1 MAAIV
6 ATGESW
12 RGSWLRKAM
21 WAGAA
26 ALLVLPVVAMEVT
39 DEVNWTTSDFVF
51 AAILLF
57 GSAGI
62 VELAGRASPNLS
74 YLWGAIFAVGTGFLT
89 IWANAAVGMIGSE
102 DNSYNLLFLGVL
114 ALALLGSAAARF
126 RAGGMAIVMGAAAAA
141 QAIAGAG
148 GIAQDSHGGILS
160 AAFAVPW
167 LIAAWLF
174 RKGAA
179 QG

>member
-1 MAAIV
+1 MAAVV

-26 ALLVLPVVAMEVT
+26 ALLLLPAAAMRFT
-39 DEVNWTTSDFVF
+39 AEVNWTASDFVF

-57 GSAGI
+57 GAAGI
-62 VELAGRASPNLS
+62 VEIAGRASRNLFS
-74 YLWGAIFAVGTGFLT
+74 LWGAIFAVGTGFLT

-102 DNSYNLLFLGVL
+102 DNRYNLLFLGIVT
-114 ALALLGSAAARF
+114 LALLGAAAARF
-126 RAGGMAIVMGAAAAA
+126 RAGGVAIVMTAAGVA
-141 QAIAGAG
+141 QAIAGAAG
-148 GIAQDSHGGILS
+148 MAQDPRGGILS

-167 LIAAWLF
+167 LIAALLF
-174 RKGAA
+174 RQGAA
-179 QG
+179 EG